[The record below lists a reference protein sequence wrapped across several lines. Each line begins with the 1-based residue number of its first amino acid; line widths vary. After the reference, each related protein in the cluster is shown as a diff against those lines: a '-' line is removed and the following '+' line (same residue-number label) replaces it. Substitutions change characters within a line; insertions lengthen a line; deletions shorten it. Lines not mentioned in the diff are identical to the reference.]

1 MLWKSQTICWNHFLL
16 RVSFRYNSG
25 VSAHIPYYMPNQF
38 SQALSH
44 LSLSPPSLSFAM
56 LILIQFPAVPY
67 LAYIFFFEAR
77 RNFISYYGIFCAI
90 ICPGIE
96 GQHSINFGCDHL
108 PLPLPCYD
116 GNPVTSDRAC
126 SPPQACN
133 QTLMIQVKNAT
144 VRSGFQSR
152 KSEKERERRA
162 EKKSAKHG
170 NSAISYARSA
180 LTSLMAD
187 DFAKF

>member
-1 MLWKSQTICWNHFLL
+1 MGYQLIYHTICPISSVKH
-16 RVSFRYNSG
+16 Y
-25 VSAHIPYYMPNQF
+25 HISLFPPPH
-38 SQALSH
+38 SLSPC
-44 LSLSPPSLSFAM
+44 LSLSNSLLCHIS
-56 LILIQFPAVPY
+56 LTS
-67 LAYIFFFEAR
+67 FFFEAR

-96 GQHSINFGCDHL
+96 GQHSINFGCASPFPWH
-108 PLPLPCYD
+108 D
-116 GNPVTSDRAC
+116 GNPVTSDRAY

-180 LTSLMAD
+180 LTSHMAD
-187 DFAKF
+187 DFATC